1 MKCFSSKF
9 LSFIAF
15 LINIINIYPTLIF
28 TYPSSVTLT
37 DGNILVIEK
46 NGIYICDP
54 KMENI
59 ISNIFSF
66 TEENKITNEEILSRV
81 VMKDKNNYIICLDNF
96 KLFFFSRAGT
106 LLVSTD
112 RLILDNNPSY
122 FSLVPI
128 FVKDNYYYYV
138 IAYFDQIIQLKFIY
152 YKILLSDYSNIL
164 INTFI
169 FNQYKGYQALNSYT
183 YLNRGLSCE
192 YLEAIDTYFW
202 THYYYLVCYLMVD
215 DGGDSITQ
223 DFYEISESGISGYH
237 QYTLSYIKIQNVKQI
252 KTITNNN
259 IKRTLVLVF
268 IEDNSNSNIY
278 KVKLY
283 KYYFEFMDTHLDSV
297 NNNNYNCA
305 KNFYGMKTNYLYEKN
320 LLSFSCIVSGAEIQ
334 SILLNNDLGIV
345 QTDNQFG
352 RCESIFGHS
361 VLYSNYYNKY
371 YVVSDVKCDRHQR
384 TFFPLI
390 GEVPVIV
397 EEVEEEEKNEIIEEE
412 KDDIY

>member
-1 MKCFSSKF
+1 
-9 LSFIAF
+9 
-15 LINIINIYPTLIF
+15 
-28 TYPSSVTLT
+28 
-37 DGNILVIEK
+37 
-46 NGIYICDP
+46 
-54 KMENI
+54 
-59 ISNIFSF
+59 
-66 TEENKITNEEILSRV
+66 
-81 VMKDKNNYIICLDNF
+81 
-96 KLFFFSRAGT
+96 
-106 LLVSTD
+106 
-112 RLILDNNPSY
+112 
-122 FSLVPI
+122 
-128 FVKDNYYYYV
+128 
-138 IAYFDQIIQLKFIY
+138 
-152 YKILLSDYSNIL
+152 
-164 INTFI
+164 
-169 FNQYKGYQALNSYT
+169 
-183 YLNRGLSCE
+183 
-192 YLEAIDTYFW
+192 
-202 THYYYLVCYLMVD
+202 MVD

-283 KYYFEFMDTHLDSV
+283 KYYFEYIDTHLDSV

-390 GEVPVIV
+390 GEIPVI
-397 EEVEEEEKNEIIEEE
+397 EDEVEEEEKNEIIEEE